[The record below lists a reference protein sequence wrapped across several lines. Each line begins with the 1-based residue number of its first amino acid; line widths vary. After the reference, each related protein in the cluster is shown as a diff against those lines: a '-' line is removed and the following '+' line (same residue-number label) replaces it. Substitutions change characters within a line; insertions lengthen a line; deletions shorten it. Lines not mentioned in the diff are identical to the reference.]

1 MKLNKSIF
9 GLVILAVFVVSSCSQ
24 ARYGSHTRRTKGAEI
39 VQADKKV
46 RGVNKHA
53 GILSRDKVSHIVQN
67 EDKLVIRNNEEATG
81 VLSNM
86 MEHGTLTNNKTLVE
100 KKTFREVNRINKVLN
115 AIGES
120 TAVSNLGNSVKE
132 NVPSESASTNDETSD
147 LLKIILIV
155 ILVLLI
161 LSLVTK
167 LLPLLSWLLGVA
179 VLVLLI
185 WLILQYI

>member
-24 ARYGSHTRRTKGAEI
+24 ARYGSHTRRTKSAEI
-39 VQADKKV
+39 VQADRKV
-46 RGVNKHA
+46 RTVNKDT
-53 GILSRDKVSHIVQN
+53 GMLSGEKVSDVEHN
-67 EDKLVIRNNEEATG
+67 EDKSVVRNNGEAAG
-81 VLSNM
+81 LLSTM
-86 MEHGTLTNNKTLVE
+86 MEQGALTNTKTLLE
-100 KKTFREVNRINKVLN
+100 KKTIRKVNRINKVLN
-115 AIGES
+115 TIGES
-120 TAVSNLGNSVKE
+120 TAVSNLGNRVE
-132 NVPSESASTNDETSD
+132 VNVPSESASTNDETSD
-147 LLKIILIV
+147 LLEIILIV

-179 VLVLLI
+179 LLVLLI